1 MKRVDYIRKH
11 KDVFDFILRNGIVVA
26 DAALVGMYDN
36 AKAMIEAGEKRTY
49 VGSAMA
55 DKYHITDRTYRS
67 VMKRLDEDVG

>member
-11 KDVFDFILRNGIVVA
+11 REVFDFILRNGFVVA
-26 DAALVGMYDN
+26 DASLLGMYDS

-49 VGSAMA
+49 VGSTMA
-55 DKYHITDRTYRS
+55 DKYHITDRTFRT